1 VRKGLN
7 SDEKPGD
14 CWNVGYREATRI
26 MSVGKGTYL
35 DRIIADHRARA
46 LADQRSLDQL
56 LAEAMSLPET
66 RGFRSSL
73 MQPGLSVI
81 AEIKRR
87 SPSKGDLFI
96 TLDPSVLARE
106 YQEGGAACI
115 SVLTDEE
122 NFGGSTEDLQKARAA
137 VRLPVLRK
145 DFTVDERDI
154 VDARLMGA
162 DAVLLIAS
170 ALSTGELERF
180 FSLSRELELDALVE
194 CHDEAELEMALA
206 VGADLVGVNQRNL
219 FTFEVD
225 QDRAARLAALLP
237 NDVVAVAESGIR
249 SPVDAAALR
258 EAGYAAILVG
268 ETLVTSENPTA
279 AVAALREAV

>member
-137 VRLPVLRK
+137 VKLPVLRK
-145 DFTVDERDI
+145 DFTVHERDI